1 MKQKLRLPRPSQAGK
16 HTPPHDPSPRLPAS
30 SYAKCRCSKRGPLHI
45 SHQLRHSRVPSLHC
59 DKSNCVPEDTRAVF
73 SCLRTSIPDHWVSQ
87 ICRAAEGSIA
97 KRREGDGRISS
108 RLNIISISVTKGI
121 ARSSA
126 ELNKF
131 CPLTT
136 ALTSSQLTSSQ
147 GFWATGMRRQRYNL
161 KTRYCAPSV
170 WAVLSARREADIHY
184 MRRNETV
191 RRVRG

>member
-1 MKQKLRLPRPSQAGK
+1 MHEVLHLLRSSLLPHRVILALAYARTLETRMKQKLRLPRPSQAGK

-108 RLNIISISVTKGI
+108 RLNIISISV
-121 ARSSA
+121 RS
-126 ELNKF
+126 L
-131 CPLTT
+131 
-136 ALTSSQLTSSQ
+136 
-147 GFWATGMRRQRYNL
+147 GRR
-161 KTRYCAPSV
+161 PS
-170 WAVLSARREADIHY
+170 
-184 MRRNETV
+184 
-191 RRVRG
+191 